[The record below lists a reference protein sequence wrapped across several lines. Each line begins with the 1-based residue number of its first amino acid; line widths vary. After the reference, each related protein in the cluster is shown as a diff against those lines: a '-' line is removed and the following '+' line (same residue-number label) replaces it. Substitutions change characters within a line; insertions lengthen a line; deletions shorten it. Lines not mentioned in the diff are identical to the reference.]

1 MLSIPFEL
9 EKDFLKYWVHIVILT
24 LGSISWWH
32 ISTNYIGTQHILW
45 CVCVCVCM
53 YVCMCMC
60 PWVCVYMC
68 VCLCSCVYVGG
79 HVCCTK
85 DNFICFASQCG
96 IHISLSHSFLLYLSF
111 FSICMDVL
119 PICPSHEC
127 LVPIR
132 ARRDHQTGVKHSVAV
147 MTSGRAASALN
158 YWAITPASLYFFKLV
173 RAAGLAS

>member
-1 MLSIPFEL
+1 
-9 EKDFLKYWVHIVILT
+9 
-24 LGSISWWH
+24 
-32 ISTNYIGTQHILW
+32 
-45 CVCVCVCM
+45 
-53 YVCMCMC
+53 
-60 PWVCVYMC
+60 
-68 VCLCSCVYVGG
+68 
-79 HVCCTK
+79 VCCTK

-158 YWAITPASLYFFKLV
+158 Y
-173 RAAGLAS
+173 